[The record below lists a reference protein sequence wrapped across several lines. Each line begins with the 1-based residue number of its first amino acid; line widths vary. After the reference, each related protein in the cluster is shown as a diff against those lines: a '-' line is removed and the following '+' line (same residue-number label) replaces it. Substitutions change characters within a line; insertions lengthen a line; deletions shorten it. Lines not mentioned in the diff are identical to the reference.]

1 VLVPDTVV
9 ELLPVGETVGA
20 VATFSSM
27 VMGELVE
34 LDALVLVVEAFD
46 EPVSLVLV
54 VEILVVDV
62 VVVPT
67 IFHTMSK
74 NKCENRTTYMLLR
87 KERY

>member
-1 VLVPDTVV
+1 MLEPDTVV
-9 ELLPVGETVGA
+9 ELLPVGETVDA

-27 VMGELVE
+27 VMGALVE

-67 IFHTMSK
+67 IFHTMSV
-74 NKCENRTTYMLLR
+74 NK
-87 KERY
+87 